1 MQIRAIPAHG
11 PPSISP
17 SGAGD
22 PAVLLST
29 VVLVVVVA
37 VTFVVI
43 VYPADAGGVVILGV
57 VPTAG
62 AAAAAAAAAP
72 LVAGPEGLAPTGCWR
87 QRPHLATVG
96 LLPFLLLVLGYHY
109 CGCGGVVWCECS
121 EKEEREKK

>member
-1 MQIRAIPAHG
+1 MQVRAIPAHG

-17 SGAGD
+17 TWAGD
-22 PAVLLST
+22 PVDLLST

-37 VTFVVI
+37 VTFVVV
-43 VYPADAGGVVILGV
+43 VYPADAGGVVIVGV

-62 AAAAAAAAAP
+62 ADAAAAAAP
-72 LVAGPEGLAPTGCWR
+72 LVAGPEGLAPAGCWR

-109 CGCGGVVWCECS
+109 CGCGGVVRCECS